1 MFIQYVYVYVC
12 VCIYVYDMYMFVEGW
27 VEFWTGLGVV
37 VLRLELGVVACS
49 EFGLQ

>member
-1 MFIQYVYVYVC
+1 
-12 VCIYVYDMYMFVEGW
+12 MYGVLNLGHLSFEGW

-49 EFGLQ
+49 EFALQ